1 VGFLRR
7 LLGGVGSR
15 GEPTADGQTAGESAD
30 KASAESADKA
40 SAETAARDGPMR
52 APTLDEIEA
61 EERAREL
68 DLLRGE
74 QERLDELVLRQQ
86 RYADRSWVPP
96 AQGGS
101 RRSDD
106 ADRADSD

>member
-1 VGFLRR
+1 MGLLRR
-7 LLGGVGSR
+7 LFGGGACDANTDR
-15 GEPTADGQTAGESAD
+15 E
-30 KASAESADKA
+30 ASAGDAEDALDAPSAADV
-40 SAETAARDGPMR
+40 D
-52 APTLDEIEA
+52 A

-68 DLLRGE
+68 ELLRGE

-96 AQGGS
+96 AQGGP

-106 ADRADSD
+106 GESNAGDKV

>member
-1 VGFLRR
+1 MGFLRR
-7 LLGGVGSR
+7 LLGGGGSH
-15 GEPTADGQTAGESAD
+15 GEPTADGRTTEEGAD
-30 KASAESADKA
+30 EASAEPAP
-40 SAETAARDGPMR
+40 RDRPTR
-52 APTLDEIEA
+52 APTLAEIET

-68 DLLRGE
+68 ELLRGE

-101 RRSDD
+101 RRSED
-106 ADRADSD
+106 ADRADGD